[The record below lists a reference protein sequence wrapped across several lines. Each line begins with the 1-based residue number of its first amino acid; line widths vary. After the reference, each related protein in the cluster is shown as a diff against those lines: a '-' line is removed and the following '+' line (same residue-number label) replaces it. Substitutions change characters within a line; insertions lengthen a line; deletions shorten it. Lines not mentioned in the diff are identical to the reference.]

1 MNGLKVNLIVIA
13 SVRKQVPWY
22 FESYIT
28 DILLVFSNYFL
39 NVYYWWLKNWTASWP
54 GCYVHTKSTI
64 NGTRKL

>member
-39 NVYYWWLKNWTASWP
+39 NVYY
-54 GCYVHTKSTI
+54 
-64 NGTRKL
+64 